1 LNSKILTIDGAS
13 GVGKGTIAKIIA
25 QQKGWKLLDSGSIY
39 RSFAYA
45 VRNKKNPNET
55 FLLHAVRNLDLVFQG
70 DEIVLDGV
78 DISAHIRTEEIGTL
92 ASKLAK
98 LDFIR
103 TALLQKQRDFATDTG
118 LVADGRDMATVVFPQ
133 AKYQV
138 FLTASVEERT
148 QRRAKQLQVAGNSS
162 KIDEIR
168 QSIIQRDERDTSRTT
183 SPLMPSE
190 NAFIIDTSN
199 LSIDEVVTKIVNYMQ
214 K

>member
-45 VRNKKNPNET
+45 VRNEKNPNET

-103 TALLQKQRDFATDTG
+103 ESLLQKQRDFATDTG